1 MTGREIIFLSLG
13 AGIGF
18 AAGWWSLKTHYEE
31 KYQEEITSVREA
43 LREDKEKDITENK
56 TEEVV
61 PEYKQITREKPDIM
75 EYASKLAELRY
86 TSNKGSED
94 IRIPLSVRVI
104 SPEEFREID
113 DYETITLTY
122 YKGDDTLADELG
134 EVVDEDIVGDA
145 LDHFGEYEDDC
156 VHCRDDEK
164 KCYYEILLDLR
175 SYGDLKHPEL
185 EG

>member
-13 AGIGF
+13 AGVGF

-31 KYQEEITSVREA
+31 KYQEEITAVREA
-43 LREDKEKDITENK
+43 LREDKEKDIANEEIEENP
-56 TEEVV
+56 THN
-61 PEYKQITREKPDIM
+61 QITREKPDIM

-86 TSNKGSED
+86 TGNKGSED
-94 IRIPLSVRVI
+94 KRIPLSIHVI
-104 SPEEFREID
+104 SPEEFGEMEGF
-113 DYETITLTY
+113 ETITLTY

-164 KCYYEILLDLR
+164 RCDYEILLDLR